1 MENNKSRSITV
12 IIPYFNAD
20 TTIERALASI
30 SEQTIL
36 PESIIILNDAS
47 TLQSTQ
53 QLNRIVQ
60 EKFSAILPIHI
71 IEMEYNVGPAKLR
84 NIGWN
89 LSNTHYISFLDA
101 DDSWHPRKLE
111 VQYYFFKKYED
122 LDFLGHQM
130 EVHKDNYI
138 YNSAPLINE
147 IKIKKINKR
156 KILFKNYFNTPTVML
171 KRDIPFRFN
180 EDLRYSEDYA
190 LWLDIIFDNRKVA
203 FIEVCLAYSH
213 KNFYGISGLSSN
225 LYEMEKGELYN
236 FIQLYRNRKINFFY
250 LILAMNFSLI
260 KYIKRILKT
269 SLTKKKIK

>member
-1 MENNKSRSITV
+1 
-12 IIPYFNAD
+12 FNAD

-225 LYEMEKGELYN
+225 LYEMEKG
-236 FIQLYRNRKINFFY
+236 
-250 LILAMNFSLI
+250 
-260 KYIKRILKT
+260 
-269 SLTKKKIK
+269 